1 MRYKTDSISDDGPS
15 ASGPSTAPL
24 VFENAGRVF
33 RPDTCERLKEASRN
47 GRISLA
53 GWARGSYPGRSM
65 PRHVLPGVRS
75 IGVWSANREQDW
87 SLGEHCNEGLELT
100 FCLRG
105 ALDIAVE
112 GARQRLGANEVMVTA
127 PWRPHEIGIP
137 TVTSSLLVWFIID
150 LEVRRPNQTWSWPD
164 WVLLSP
170 EERGRIAQVAQ
181 NSDQAV
187 WSAPGL
193 TPAFEA
199 IKHLVETGDA
209 EADDTLMRIH
219 LNVILLQFTNL
230 LASTGATEVVRRD
243 RTTETVRLF
252 IDRLDEHLSYSWNI
266 NDMSK
271 QCGVSRDVFF
281 QKCRDV
287 TNCTPHVYLLQRRL
301 QEAARLLR
309 GDHDASL
316 TDIAMLCGFSSS
328 AHFSSTFRKEF
339 GMSPSEY
346 RSNATVALP
355 VNLRRSSLG
364 NISYP

>member
-266 NDMSK
+266 NEMSK

-281 QKCRDV
+281 QRCRDL

-301 QEAARLLR
+301 QEASRLLR
-309 GDHDASL
+309 EDHEASL

-346 RSNATVALP
+346 RSNVS
-355 VNLRRSSLG
+355 VRSDRC
-364 NISYP
+364 

>member
-1 MRYKTDSISDDGPS
+1 MRSNIDNAPNDGPS
-15 ASGPSTAPL
+15 ASSRATAPL

-33 RPDTCERLKEASRN
+33 RPDTCEPLKEACRN
-47 GRISLA
+47 GRIGLA
-53 GWARGSYPGRSM
+53 GWARGSYPGRPM
-65 PRHVLPGVRS
+65 PAHVLTGVRS

-105 ALDIAVE
+105 AIDIAVE
-112 GARQRLGANEVMVTA
+112 GARQRLDANDIMVTA

-150 LEVRRPNQTWSWPD
+150 LDVRRPNQTWSWPE

-187 WSAPGL
+187 WSAPSL
-193 TPAFEA
+193 AATFAE

-219 LNVILLQFTNL
+219 LNFILLQFTNL
-230 LASTGATEVVRRD
+230 LASTGATDVVGRD

-252 IDRLDEHLSYSWNI
+252 IDRLDEHLSYSWKI
-266 NDMSK
+266 NDMAK

-281 QKCRDV
+281 QRCRDL

-301 QEAARLLR
+301 QEASRLLR
-309 GDHDASL
+309 EDHEASL

-346 RSNATVALP
+346 RSNVS
-355 VNLRRSSLG
+355 VRSDRC
-364 NISYP
+364 

>member
-1 MRYKTDSISDDGPS
+1 MRFKTDNALDDRPTASDR
-15 ASGPSTAPL
+15 ATAPL

-33 RPDTCERLKEASRN
+33 RPDTCEPLKEASRQ
-47 GRISLA
+47 GRIGLA
-53 GWARGSYPGRSM
+53 GWARGSYPGSQM

-105 ALDIAVE
+105 TIDIAVG
-112 GARQRLGANEVMVTA
+112 GARQRLEANDVMVTA

-164 WVLLSP
+164 WIILSP

-181 NSDQAV
+181 HSDQAV
-187 WSAPGL
+187 WSAPRL
-193 TPAFEA
+193 APAFDE
-199 IKHLVETGDA
+199 IKHLVETGNA

-219 LNVILLQFTNL
+219 LNFILLQFANL
-230 LASTGATEVVRRD
+230 LASTGATEVIRRD

-252 IDRLDEHLSYSWNI
+252 IDRLDEHLSFAWKI
-266 NDMSK
+266 NDMAK

-281 QKCRDV
+281 QKCREV

-309 GDHDASL
+309 EDCAASL

-328 AHFSSTFRKEF
+328 AHFSSAFRQEF
-339 GMSPSEY
+339 EISPSQY
-346 RSNATVALP
+346 RSNAM
-355 VNLRRSSLG
+355 
-364 NISYP
+364 